1 MKKRI
6 NWPGFFKKFAKETA
20 ALSFTLASSVIV
32 FVTLSGTT
40 QTIALAATI
49 TALAVHYTKVM
60 LENDTD
66 E

>member
-20 ALSFTLASSVIV
+20 ALSFTLASSAIV

-40 QTIALAATI
+40 QTVALVATAI
-49 TALAVHYTKVM
+49 ALAVHYTKVM
-60 LENDTD
+60 LENDMD
-66 E
+66 